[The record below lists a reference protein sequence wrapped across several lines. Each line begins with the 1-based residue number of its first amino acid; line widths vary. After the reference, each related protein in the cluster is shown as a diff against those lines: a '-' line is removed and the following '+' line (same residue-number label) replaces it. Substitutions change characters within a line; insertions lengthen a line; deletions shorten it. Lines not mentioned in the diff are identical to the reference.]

1 MFGMGQVHA
10 SDHIDQVSAVQ
21 AERVAT
27 GSGAEGVRLG
37 LTTTARR
44 ETVSDAL
51 PARRPTTQRG
61 QLPVDK
67 GSKRVRKSSNHNG
80 QCIVVM

>member
-1 MFGMGQVHA
+1 MFSMGQFHA
-10 SDHIDQVSAVQ
+10 SDHIDQASAVQ

-27 GSGAEGVRLG
+27 GSGAEGLRLG
-37 LTTTARR
+37 LTARR
-44 ETVSDAL
+44 VTLSDAL